1 MVGKTKKSTI
11 IILYGLLISY
21 ALVTLYPFVWSF
33 MASLHSRSDI
43 VTGNVLTFEGIT
55 LDNYR
60 TIMTTSGN
68 FPRWIFNS
76 FFVAIIG
83 TILNVILNSMAGYA
97 ISRIKFKEGK
107 YFLWLI
113 LVIIVVPG
121 QVLLIPNYLI
131 MKNMGLLNT
140 YGALILPASVNA
152 TYIFM
157 MSQFFKNFATEIEEA
172 AYMDGLGKTAI
183 FFRISLPIAKPMIA
197 TQALFIFQGFWN
209 SFQQPLLYMQS
220 ESMYT
225 LPLGLQS
232 FQSQFASQWN
242 LIMAGSILS
251 ILPMILLYIILNKYF
266 MEPNAVGGEK

>member
-1 MVGKTKKSTI
+1 MVGKTKRSSA
-11 IILYGLLISY
+11 IILYGLLVTY
-21 ALVTLYPFVWSF
+21 ALVTLYPFVWSL
-33 MASLHSRSDI
+33 MASLHSRADI
-43 VTGNVLTFEGIT
+43 VTGNVISLDGIT
-55 LDNYR
+55 LDNYL
-60 TIMTTSGN
+60 TIFTDGGS

-83 TILNVILNSMAGYA
+83 TMINVVLNSMAGYA
-97 ISRIKFKEGK
+97 ISRIKFKQSK

-113 LVIIVVPG
+113 LAVIVVPG

-131 MKNMGLLNT
+131 MKNMGLLDT
-140 YGALILPASVNA
+140 YGALILPACVNA

-183 FFRISLPIAKPMIA
+183 FFRISMPMAKPMIA

-232 FQSQFASQWN
+232 FQTQFASQWN

-251 ILPMILLYIILNKYF
+251 ILPMVLLYILLNKYF
-266 MEPNAVGGEK
+266 MEPSAVGGEK